1 MKKILLCLSMI
12 GLCSSAFAD
21 SNSTIIVAGSA
32 KVNSTCTIAVSPI
45 NFGTINSNSQ
55 NLQSTTLTA
64 TCTKGTAFN
73 VGLSTGISN
82 NFSSRYMALND
93 NSDQL
98 NYNIYFDN
106 LYNNILGDGN
116 ENTTLINDIGTGN
129 DQTFTL
135 FGKIPT
141 GQFVSP
147 GTYSDLIS
155 VTLSY

>member
-1 MKKILLCLSMI
+1 MNKILLCLSIM
-12 GLCSSAFAD
+12 GLCVPAFAD
-21 SNSTIIVAGSA
+21 SNSTTIVAGSA
-32 KVNSTCTIAVSPI
+32 KVNSTCTVAVLPI

-73 VGLSTGISN
+73 VALSTGISN
-82 NFSSRYMALND
+82 DFSNRYMALTD

-98 NYNIYFDN
+98 KYNVYFDN
-106 LYNNILGDGN
+106 LYNNILGDGTS
-116 ENTTLINDIGTGN
+116 NTATINDMGTGN

>member
-1 MKKILLCLSMI
+1 MKKLLICLSII
-12 GLCSSAFAD
+12 GLCSQSFAD
-21 SNSTIIVAGSA
+21 SSSTTIVAGSA
-32 KVNSTCTIAVSPI
+32 KVNSTCTVAVLPI

-73 VGLSTGISN
+73 VALSTGISN
-82 NFSSRYMALND
+82 DFSTRYMALND
-93 NSDQL
+93 NSDKL
-98 NYNIYFDN
+98 KYNIYFDN
-106 LYNNILGDGN
+106 LYNNVLGDGN
-116 ENTTLINDIGTGN
+116 ANTATINDIGTGN

-147 GTYSDLIS
+147 GSYADLIS

>member
-12 GLCSSAFAD
+12 GVCSQSLAD
-21 SNSTIIVAGSA
+21 SNSTTIVAGSA
-32 KVNSTCTIAVSPI
+32 KVNSTCTVAVLPI

-55 NLQSTTLTA
+55 NLQSTTLIA
-64 TCTKGTAFN
+64 TCTKGTAFT
-73 VGLSTGISN
+73 VALSSGMSN
-82 NFSSRYMALND
+82 DFSNRYMTLTD
-93 NSDQL
+93 DSDQL
-98 NYNIYFDN
+98 KYNIYFDN
-106 LYNNILGDGN
+106 LYSNILGDGSA
-116 ENTTLINDIGTGN
+116 NTSTINDIGTGN

-147 GTYSDLIS
+147 GIYSDLIS